1 MAGWDLDP
9 QGISGVLKT
18 TGEFA
23 GKIETHTKAYG
34 EHLQSAA
41 THAGTIAAEG
51 EAHGG
56 GGGGGKG
63 EKPAGGLVALALS
76 QFSEHTL
83 NDLKFIAMRAGKSL
97 NGAVEAT
104 TAYTN
109 GDLEMA

>member
-9 QGISGVLKT
+9 QGIQGVLKT

-41 THAGTIAAEG
+41 TSAGTITAEG
-51 EAHGG
+51 GGQGG
-56 GGGGGKG
+56 GQGG

-76 QFSEHTL
+76 QFSEHTV